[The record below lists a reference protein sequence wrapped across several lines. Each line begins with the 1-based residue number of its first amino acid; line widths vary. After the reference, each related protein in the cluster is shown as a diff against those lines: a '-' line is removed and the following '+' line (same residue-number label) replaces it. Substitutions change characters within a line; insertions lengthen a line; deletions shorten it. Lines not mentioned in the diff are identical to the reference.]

1 MRKTDDFRV
10 HVFQHEPHEGP
21 GNIEKWLT
29 SGSDGLTCSLSR
41 TLWHEGQE
49 PPVMDEVDLLVI
61 MGGSMSVDDEGK
73 HPWLIREK
81 LLIEQAVK
89 KGKRVLGVCLGA
101 QLLACVLGGRVY
113 RNRHREIGWFP
124 VFSTAE
130 ARQRDLYRS
139 FPGKFNAFHW
149 HGDTFEVPYG
159 GFRTFYN
166 ECTANQ
172 GFQFG
177 NRVVAVQFHIESTDS
192 QIRDFVGSSDPG
204 DLKKERFV
212 QSGRDI
218 LSQNSTVSENYKLLS
233 SLMGKLVADA

>member
-1 MRKTDDFRV
+1 MRRPDLFKV
-10 HVFQHEPHEGP
+10 HFFQHEQHEGP
-21 GNIEKWLT
+21 GNIQRWLT
-29 SGSDGLTCSLSR
+29 SGPGRERYALSR
-41 TLWHEGQE
+41 TLWYDGNE
-49 PPVMDEVDLLVI
+49 PPAADDVDLLVV
-61 MGGSMSVDDEGK
+61 MGGSMGVDDEDK
-73 HPWLIREK
+73 FPWLIREK
-81 LLIEQAVK
+81 LFIEQAVK

-101 QLLACVLGGRVY
+101 QLIACVLGGRVY
-113 RNRHREIGWFP
+113 RNRHREVGWFP

-130 ARQRDLYRS
+130 ARQRDPYRS
-139 FPGKFNAFHW
+139 FPGKFTAFHW

-177 NRVVAVQFHIESTDS
+177 KRVVALQFHIESTDG
-192 QIRDFVGSSDPG
+192 QVREFVEAADPG

-218 LSQNSTVSENYKLLS
+218 VSQNANESENYRLLS
-233 SLMGKLVADA
+233 SMMEKLVSDA